1 LNSERRS
8 ELKMFSRHV
17 TKDISAYCHGELS
30 SEESKQFAEHIIS
43 CTRCRTKYEEVKL
56 GIKFAEQLPQLSAP
70 EHLWRNL
77 EHLLDQQTETA
88 VGSRSLGRPSFWT
101 WRVQMAAAAALL
113 LIAGAGALWI
123 YNTRPTVGPTQS
135 DGPKGSWLVRRLDGT
150 PRIGSETISQNG
162 QLAIGEWLE
171 TDGSSRAQIAV
182 GSIGNVDI
190 DENTRVRL
198 LANEPT
204 EHRLE
209 LARGKMSARIWA
221 PPRLFFVDTP
231 SAVAADLGCAY
242 TLEVDDKGGSVLH
255 VTSGWVALQLKD
267 RESIVP
273 AGASC
278 ETQPG
283 IGPGTPYFVDSTQPF
298 RDALKKIDFHYDGN
312 SQTAALTS
320 MLDQARPRD
329 TLTLWHLLPRVN
341 GEDRARVYD
350 KLAAFAP
357 PPSGVTR
364 EGVLR
369 LDRTMLETWRQ
380 TLEPEWIGTGKGLLK
395 TKGDY
400 LWKLKKGVSPKMKE
414 KMPK

>member
-1 LNSERRS
+1 
-8 ELKMFSRHV
+8 MFSRHV

-43 CTRCRTKYEEVKL
+43 CVKCRTKFEEVKL

-70 EHLWRNL
+70 EHLWRNV
-77 EHLLDQQTETA
+77 EHLLDKQTETA
-88 VGSRSLGRPSFWT
+88 VGSGSLVRSGFWT
-101 WRVQMAAAAALL
+101 WRVQFAAAAALL

-123 YNTRPTVGPTQS
+123 YNRQAVGPIQP
-135 DGPKGSWLVRRLDGT
+135 DGPKSSWLVRRLNGA

-242 TLEVDDKGGSVLH
+242 TLEVDENGGSVLH

-273 AGASC
+273 AGAAC

-283 IGPGTPYFVDSTQPF
+283 IGPGTPYFVDSTPAF
-298 RDALKKIDFHYDGN
+298 RDALKKVDFNDDG
-312 SQTAALTS
+312 SSKTAALTS
-320 MLDQARPRD
+320 MLDQARSRD

-357 PPSGVTR
+357 PPAGVTR

-369 LDRTMLETWRQ
+369 LDKTMLETWRQ
-380 TLEPEWIGTGKGLLK
+380 TLESEWIGFGKGLLK
-395 TKGDY
+395 TKGDW
-400 LWKLKKGVSPKMKE
+400 LWKLKKGISPKMKE
-414 KMPK
+414 MMPK